1 MSTNFALSLL
11 MLVINGAADTVSM
24 VVRGN
29 IRNLETPDELR
40 GRMVAVNM
48 LFFAGGP
55 QLGEIEAGIA
65 ARLLGTQLSVAL
77 GDLACVIMTG
87 IVAAEVPVLRNYT
100 DGRRSLADSASVVA
114 AS

>member
-1 MSTNFALSLL
+1 
-11 MLVINGAADTVSM
+11 MLAINGAADTVSM

-29 IRNLETPDELR
+29 IRNLETPDELQ